1 MVSIT
6 VLATCILCTIKMVQL
21 HPFSLSSCSQV
32 DLPPRYSTGTSSI
45 MERSPNTLNIIVLL
59 KCIQFLTELRHG
71 RMLISGMQ
79 KHPPLRID
87 HVLAHERESAQ
98 VQDMMTLSYHIA
110 QVSCR
115 PIGNGASIGG
125 KTFPH
130 SELEKH
136 QSSDFTYAVV
146 VFRRRNDIILTQF
159 GVQIVNGR
167 HDDRG
172 KETRHSMSFLRGHPL
187 GIGRLSPDL
196 QYEISP
202 VSSCCKRF
210 TEKSSGV
217 DVAHFYFWVQRRARL
232 FYVNGPSEGPERSI

>member
-1 MVSIT
+1 MWSALILTWFSLIQVINSFGPTPGIRKILPMVSIT

-59 KCIQFLTELRHG
+59 KCIQFLTELRHD

-115 PIGNGASIGG
+115 PIGNGACIGG

-167 HDDRG
+167 HDDTITCCG
-172 KETRHSMSFLRGHPL
+172 FQNTREFQNA
-187 GIGRLSPDL
+187 I
-196 QYEISP
+196 Y
-202 VSSCCKRF
+202 
-210 TEKSSGV
+210 
-217 DVAHFYFWVQRRARL
+217 
-232 FYVNGPSEGPERSI
+232 